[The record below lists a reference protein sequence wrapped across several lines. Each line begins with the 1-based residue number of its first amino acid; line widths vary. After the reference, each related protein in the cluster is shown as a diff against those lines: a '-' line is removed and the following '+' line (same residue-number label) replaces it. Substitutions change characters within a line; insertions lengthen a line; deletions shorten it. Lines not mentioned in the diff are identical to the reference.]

1 MKYCSSLFAVRSI
14 EAAKAFYQEVLGQK
28 AVLDLGANVTFEGGF
43 ALQEK
48 FSELVGFPEENVR
61 WKPWTGELYFETE
74 DLDCDAARIKSAGAE
89 LVHDVKEYPW
99 GQRVLRFFDP
109 DGNLIELG
117 ESMRSVGLRY
127 FAQGMSDEEVARRTQ
142 HPIELVRLW
151 KSGQGPDA
159 S

>member
-1 MKYCSSLFAVRSI
+1 MRYCSALFAVRSM
-14 EAAKAFYQEVLGQK
+14 EAAKTFYREVLGQK
-28 AVLDLGANVTFEGGF
+28 IILDHGANVTFEGGF
-43 ALQEK
+43 ALQED
-48 FSELVGFPEENVR
+48 FAGLVGFPEDKVR
-61 WKPWTGELYFETE
+61 WKPWNGELYFETE
-74 DLDCDAARIKSAGAE
+74 DLDTDAARVREAGAE

-127 FAQGMSDEEVARRTQ
+127 VAQGMSDEEVARRTQ

-151 KSGQGPDA
+151 KSGQ
-159 S
+159 

>member
-1 MKYCSSLFAVRSI
+1 MRYCSALFAVRSM
-14 EAAKAFYQEVLGQK
+14 EAAKTFYREVLGQK
-28 AVLDLGANVTFEGGF
+28 IILDHGANVTFEGGF
-43 ALQEK
+43 ALQED
-48 FSELVGFPEENVR
+48 FAGLVGFPEDKVR
-61 WKPWTGELYFETE
+61 WKPWNGELYFETE
-74 DLDCDAARIKSAGAE
+74 DLDADTARIKGAGVE

-127 FAQGMSDEEVARRTQ
+127 VAQGMSDEEVARRTQ

-151 KSGQGPDA
+151 KSGQ
-159 S
+159 